1 MNERLIKL
9 IELVNKIELLRAPE
23 TKLRDRQYEVCW
35 THNYGDPYFYVAHDG
50 FLWSIDQYLP
60 PSQNQF
66 ESLDKAVNAL
76 WRVLIDR
83 FKTVYSRYISM
94 LSDKYYNSPWS
105 KEELEE
111 MMEEFEEI
119 VSDED

>member
-1 MNERLIKL
+1 MNKRLIEL
-9 IELVNKIELLRAPE
+9 IDLVNKIELLRAPE

-60 PSQNQF
+60 ASQNQF

-76 WRVLIDR
+76 WKVLKER
-83 FKTVYSRYISM
+83 FRTAHIWYFNN
-94 LSDKYYNSPWS
+94 LSDKNYNSPWT

-111 MMEEFEEI
+111 MKNEFERI
-119 VSDED
+119 ISNED